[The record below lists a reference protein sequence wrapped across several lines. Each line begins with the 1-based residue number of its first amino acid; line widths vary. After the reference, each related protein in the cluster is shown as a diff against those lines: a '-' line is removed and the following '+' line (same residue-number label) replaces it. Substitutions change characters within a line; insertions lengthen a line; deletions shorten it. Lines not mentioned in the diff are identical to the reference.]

1 MSHRPSSAPSTPPT
15 ATATPEWKSTACIL
29 CECNCGIEVQLGGED
44 GRRFTRIR
52 GDKKHPLSQGYA
64 CEKANRLDFYQ
75 NGRDRITAP
84 LRRRPDGRFEEIDWD
99 TAIREVAGKLA
110 AIRDEHG
117 GDKIFYYGGGGQGNH
132 LPGGYARSTLAALG
146 SVYRSNALAQE
157 KTGEFWVNGK
167 MFGSIVRGDFEH
179 CEVGVF
185 IGKNPWQS
193 HSMPRAR
200 VTLKEIA
207 KDPARKLI
215 VIDPK
220 RTETAD
226 LADIHLSVRPGADAW
241 LLSAL
246 IAVIVQEGLADQTF
260 IDEHVVNWDQ
270 VVPFFDALPVE
281 AYASRAGVPA
291 DSVREAARVIAAASS
306 AAFFEDLGVQM
317 NRHSTLVSY
326 LNRLL
331 WIVTGSYGKKGSM
344 GAPIPFQSLVS
355 TERSRRDGDGPRPRG
370 RRSPVAGARIIG
382 GLVPCNVIAEEILT
396 DHPDR
401 YRAMLIESGNPAHSL
416 ADSRRFRE
424 ALDALDLVVVIDV
437 ALTETARRADY
448 VLPVPTQFEKAEATF
463 FNFEFPENAFFLRK
477 PLLEPVPGVLPEPE
491 IHTRIVEALGRLPLD
506 VVAKLREALGESRQ
520 RFTEVFF
527 AEVASNPEHMA
538 VVPSI
543 LYRTLGEVLPRGA
556 ESAAAVWGL
565 AHMCA
570 LRSPEAV
577 AAAGFEGEG
586 TARGEAL
593 FQAILDSPTA
603 VVYAKHGYEDSW
615 NRIATPGGKID
626 AAVPELFDS
635 LRSLAT
641 SEPAR
646 PSDEFPLFLSA
657 GERRSFTANT
667 IFRHPDWRKKDR
679 EGALFVHPDDAL
691 AIGLES
697 GSRALLTTKRGRVE
711 VQVEVTDRMRPGHVS
726 LPNGLGLSNREQD
739 PVGIAPNEL
748 TCCEDR
754 DEFAGTPWHKSV
766 PARLTAL

>member
-1 MSHRPSSAPSTPPT
+1 MS
-15 ATATPEWKSTACIL
+15 ATTPEWKSTACIL

-44 GRRFTRIR
+44 GRRFTRFR

-64 CEKANRLDFYQ
+64 CEKANRLDYYQ
-75 NGRDRITAP
+75 NGRDRITSP
-84 LRRRPDGRFEEIDWD
+84 LRRRADGTFEEIDWD
-99 TAIREVAGKLA
+99 TAIREVAEKFA

-132 LPGGYARSTLAALG
+132 LPGAYARSTLAALG
-146 SVYRSNALAQE
+146 NVYRSNALAQE

-167 MFGSIVRGDFEH
+167 MFGGIVRGDFEH

-185 IGKNPWQS
+185 LGKNPWQS
-193 HSMPRAR
+193 HSMPKAR

-207 KDPARKLI
+207 KDPARKMI

-226 LADIHLSVRPGADAW
+226 IADLHLAVGPGSDAW
-241 LLSAL
+241 LLAAM
-246 IAVIVQEGLADQTF
+246 IAVILQEGLANRAF
-260 IDEHVVNWDQ
+260 IDAHVVRLDD
-270 VVPFFDALPVE
+270 VLPLFDSIPVDV
-281 AYASRAGVPA
+281 YAQKAGVPA
-291 DSVREAARVIAAASS
+291 EQVREAARTIAGASS
-306 AAFFEDLGVQM
+306 VAFFEDLGVQM

-331 WIVTGSYGKKGSM
+331 WILTGSYGKKGSM
-344 GAPIPFQSLVS
+344 GAPIPFQSIVS
-355 TERSRRDGDGPRPRG
+355 RESKSRSEGSSPRG
-370 RRSPVAGARIIG
+370 RRSPVADARIIG

-416 ADSRRFRE
+416 ADSQRFRA

-448 VLPVPTQFEKAEATF
+448 VLPTASQFEKAEATF

-477 PLLEPVPGVLPEPE
+477 PLLEPVPGVLTEPE
-491 IHTRIVEALGRLPLD
+491 IHTRILEALGRLPED
-506 VVAKLREALGESRQ
+506 VVEELRGALAESRE

-527 AEVASNPEHMA
+527 AKVAPNPSHMA

-543 LYRTLGEVLPRGA
+543 LYRTLGEVLPKGT

-570 LRSPEAV
+570 LRSRDAV
-577 AAAGFEGEG
+577 EAAGFEGEG
-586 TARGEAL
+586 TALGEAL
-593 FQAILDSPTA
+593 FQEILESPTA
-603 VVYAKHGYEDSW
+603 VVFAKHTFEDSW
-615 NRIATPGGKID
+615 NRIGTADGKIH
-626 AAVPELFDS
+626 AAVPELFDTI
-635 LRSLAT
+635 RSLAGT
-641 SEPAR
+641 EPAA
-646 PSDEFPLFLSA
+646 PTDEFPLFLSA

-679 EGALFVHPDDAL
+679 EGALLVHPDDAE
-691 AIGLES
+691 AIGVET
-697 GSRALLTTKRGRVE
+697 GERALLTTKRGRTE
-711 VQVEVTDRMRPGHVS
+711 VQVEINDRMRPGHVS
-726 LPNGLGLSNREQD
+726 LPNGLGLSNREAD

-748 TCCEDR
+748 TAAEDR

-766 PARLTAL
+766 PAKLSAL

>member
-1 MSHRPSSAPSTPPT
+1 MSTQPASP
-15 ATATPEWKSTACIL
+15 PEWRSTACIL

-84 LRRRPDGRFEEIDWD
+84 LRRRPDGSFEEIDWD

-132 LPGGYARSTLAALG
+132 LPGAYARSTLAALG
-146 SVYRSNALAQE
+146 NVYRSNALAQE

-167 MFGSIVRGDFEH
+167 MFGGIVRGDFEH

-193 HSMPRAR
+193 HSIPRAR
-200 VTLKEIA
+200 VTLKGIA
-207 KDPARKLI
+207 KNPARRMI

-226 LADIHLSVRPGADAW
+226 LADLHLAVRPGADAW
-241 LLSAL
+241 LLAAL
-246 IAVIVQEGLADQTF
+246 VAVIIQEDLADKAF
-260 IDEHVVNWDQ
+260 VAEHVVNLEE
-270 VVPFFDALPVE
+270 VLPLFDTLPVE
-281 AYASRAGVPA
+281 AYAEKAGVPVEQ
-291 DSVREAARVIAAASS
+291 VREAARMMAGASS
-306 AAFFEDLGVQM
+306 VAFFEDLGVQM

-331 WIVTGSYGKKGSM
+331 WILTGSYGKQGSM
-344 GAPIPFQSLVS
+344 GAPIPFQSLVGK
-355 TERSRRDGDGPRPRG
+355 TPTDRPGDGDRPRG
-370 RRSPVAGARIIG
+370 RRTPVAGARIIA
-382 GLVPCNVIAEEILT
+382 GLVPCNVIAEEVLT

-416 ADSRRFRE
+416 ADSPRFRE

-437 ALTETARRADY
+437 ALTETARHADY
-448 VLPVPTQFEKAEATF
+448 VLPTASQYEKAEATF

-477 PLLEPVPGVLPEPE
+477 PLLDPVPGVLTEPE
-491 IHTRIVEALGRLPLD
+491 IHTRIVEALGHLPLS
-506 VVAKLREALGESRQ
+506 VVAELRAALAESRE

-527 AEVASNPEHMA
+527 SKVASNPEHMA

-543 LYRTLGEVLPRGA
+543 LYRTLGEVLPKGA

-570 LRSPEAV
+570 LRSPDAV
-577 AAAGFEGEG
+577 RAAGFEGEG
-586 TARGEAL
+586 PALGEAL
-593 FQAILDSPTA
+593 FQAILESPTA
-603 VVYAKHGYEDSW
+603 VVFAKHEFEDSW
-615 NRIATPGGKID
+615 NRIATPGGRVN
-626 AAVPELFDS
+626 AAVPELYDTI
-635 LRSLAT
+635 RTLAS
-641 SEPAR
+641 SEPAG
-646 PSDEFPLFLSA
+646 PTGEFPLFLSA

-667 IFRHPDWRKKDR
+667 ILRHPDWRKKDR
-679 EGALFVHPDDAL
+679 EGALLVHPDDAAAL
-691 AIGLES
+691 GLES
-697 GSRALLTTKRGRVE
+697 GARALLTTKRGHAE
-711 VQVEVTDRMRPGHVS
+711 VHVTVNDRMRPGHVS

-739 PVGIAPNEL
+739 PVGTPPNEL
-748 TCCEDR
+748 TAAEDR